1 MRSKITPIPIY
12 FLNTMT
18 GKRLFITKF
27 RNVGKTKIKVK
38 AAHRDDHF
46 VFIFQEKGN
55 SRILID
61 FKEIIIKGRSI
72 LCILPGQVHYGISAH
87 DTISWLI
94 AMDTSLVSATFRA
107 VLEGSVLNQE
117 AVSVSAKEADEFKKC
132 ISLLSTMSKRS
143 EEENFIRQIIDSQ
156 SNVFIGMLAL
166 IHSRR
171 EQASGEPNA
180 RAVIITR
187 EFKKLVSGN
196 FRNMKSPAAYAG
208 KLNISAPYL
217 NEVVKRLTGFP
228 VSYWIRQEMLTEAK
242 RMLYYT
248 DSSVKEIAYALGFK
262 DHTYFSRLFSKAE
275 GLPPLSF
282 RLEYCK

>member
-1 MRSKITPIPIY
+1 
-12 FLNTMT
+12 MT
-18 GKRLFITKF
+18 DKRLSITKF

-46 VFIFQEKGN
+46 VFIFQERGN
-55 SRILID
+55 SRILVD
-61 FKEIIIKGRSI
+61 FKEIVIKGCSV

-87 DTISWLI
+87 DAISWLI
-94 AMDTSLVSATFRA
+94 AMDTSLVSTTFRSI
-107 VLEGSVLNQE
+107 LEGSALNQE
-117 AVSVSAKEADEFKKC
+117 ALSVSAKEADGFKKC
-132 ISLLSTMSKRS
+132 ISLLSAMSKRS

-156 SNVFIGMLAL
+156 SNAFIGMLAL
-166 IHSRR
+166 IYSRR
-171 EQASGEPNA
+171 EQVTGEPNV

-187 EFKKLVSGN
+187 EFKKLVCNN

-208 KLNISAPYL
+208 ELNISAPYL
-217 NEVVKRLTGFP
+217 NEAVKRLTGFP
-228 VSYWIRQEMLTEAK
+228 AGYWIQQEMLTEAK

-275 GLPPLSF
+275 GMPPLAF
-282 RLEYCK
+282 RLEYRK